1 MQKLQ
6 KEFLGNGGEFKEY
19 RIEDLFEK
27 VKTKGLPYK
36 AKDLRG
42 KNDEIYNLPALTA
55 GVENQGL
62 AYFVPRENATIL
74 KNVISVSANGAN
86 TGVMYYQPNE
96 FTVLQDAYA
105 IKFKGEQPTDKQYL
119 FLVGALTKS
128 IRFRYDWS
136 NKAGWER
143 IKSEKITLP
152 TTAKGGIDF
161 SYMENYIAE
170 LEAERIAELEAER
183 IAELEAYLNVTGLS
197 NYTLT
202 KKEKESL
209 IKTERGG

>member
-1 MQKLQ
+1 MQKLE
-6 KEFLGNGGEFKEY
+6 KEFLENEGKFKEY

-36 AKDLRG
+36 AKDLKG

-105 IKFKGEQPTDKQYL
+105 IKFKGEQPTNKQYL

-152 TTAKGGIDF
+152 TTPTTAKGGIDF
-161 SYMENYIAE
+161 VYMEKY
-170 LEAERIAELEAER
+170 IAELEAER
-183 IAELEAYLNVTGLS
+183 IAELEAYLKVTGLS
-197 NYTLT
+197 DYTLT
-202 KKEKESL
+202 KKESNALEKL
-209 IKTERGG
+209 NGGVN